1 MKAIAAVRGQGGFSL
16 MELIVSIGVTIV
28 VILAGVVT
36 YIGTIHS
43 WEGTASLT
51 RLQREASFAMEVMVR
66 DVRNASSCDISGG
79 GDSLTVYF
87 WTGTVDSVI
96 AIYYL
101 DDQDRL
107 IDMDGTVLV
116 TEVDSLGFT
125 TAGSTVNIDVLLKDR
140 METPDESQD
149 DQAILMS
156 SSVACRN

>member
-1 MKAIAAVRGQGGFSL
+1 MKAIAAVRGQRGFTL
-16 MELIVSIGVTIV
+16 TELIVSIGVTLV

-51 RLQREASFAMEVMVR
+51 RLQREASFAMEIMVR
-66 DVRNASSCDISGG
+66 DVRDASSCDISGG

-125 TAGSTVNIDVLLKDR
+125 AAGGTVNIDVLLKDK
-140 METPDESQD
+140 METPGESQD

>member
-1 MKAIAAVRGQGGFSL
+1 MKAIAAMRGQGGFTL
-16 MELIVSIGVTIV
+16 TELIVSIGVTLV

-36 YIGTIHS
+36 YLGTIHS

-51 RLQREASFAMEVMVR
+51 RIQREASFAMEVMVR
-66 DVRNASSCDISGG
+66 DIRDASSCDISAA

-96 AIYYL
+96 AVYYL

-116 TEVDSLGFT
+116 TEVDSLGFSA
-125 TAGSTVNIDVLLKDR
+125 AGSTVNIDVLLKDE
-140 METPDESQD
+140 METPEASQD
-149 DQAILMS
+149 DQAVLIS
-156 SSVACRN
+156 STVACRN